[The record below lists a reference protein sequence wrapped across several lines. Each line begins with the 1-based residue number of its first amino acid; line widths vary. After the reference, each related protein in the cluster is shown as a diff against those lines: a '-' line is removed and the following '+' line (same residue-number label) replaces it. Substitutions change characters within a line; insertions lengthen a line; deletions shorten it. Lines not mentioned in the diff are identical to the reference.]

1 MKRFILIYLPIIC
14 IAIAASVKLINKKS
28 NDTSSIESESSANF
42 DPITKVNSIK
52 STEKKDDSQLQA
64 LQEQIEE
71 LNDKV
76 GSLKDE
82 NDNLAAEISGIK
94 NDEEEEQIK
103 PEKASEKSLSSQESE
118 VSITDKIES
127 SRQEVIDDIEPLDDW
142 YAEDAEDE
150 IFNFASVENKPI
162 FPGCEN
168 LATED
173 EMFMCFNQNIMQH
186 IGKKFEFPELARQ
199 MGIQGKVYINF
210 VIEKNGKVSN
220 VTIARGVDKL
230 IDDEAIR
237 VIKLLPKFIPAKQRG
252 KPVRMQYTVPINAR
266 LQ

>member
-1 MKRFILIYLPIIC
+1 MTAPAGSSC
-14 IAIAASVKLINKKS
+14 IFVAVFGPSALGAASILLKTLG
-28 NDTSSIESESSANF
+28 SSLLVALTAPAPPTPEPLAPAVPPVLVPPPPPPAPPEVIQIVENELEIEEVEFESTETDESEE
-42 DPITKVNSIK
+42 IEI
-52 STEKKDDSQLQA
+52 
-64 LQEQIEE
+64 IEE
-71 LNDKV
+71 V
-76 GSLKDE
+76 
-82 NDNLAAEISGIK
+82 
-94 NDEEEEQIK
+94 
-103 PEKASEKSLSSQESE
+103 
-118 VSITDKIES
+118 
-127 SRQEVIDDIEPLDDW
+127 
-142 YAEDAEDE
+142 EDAEDE
-150 IFNFASVENKPI
+150 IFNFAVVENKPI

-173 EMFMCFNQNIMQH
+173 EKFMCFNQNIMQH

-237 VIKLLPKFIPAKQRG
+237 VIKLLPSFIPAKQRG

>member
-14 IAIAASVKLINKKS
+14 ITIAAGVKLMNKES
-28 NDTSSIESESSANF
+28 YDAFRNESESSANF
-42 DPITKVNSIK
+42 DPITKDNSIK
-52 STEKKDDSQLQA
+52 SDEKKDDSQLQA
-64 LQEQIEE
+64 LQEQIEI
-71 LNDKV
+71 LSDKV
-76 GSLKDE
+76 GNLKDE
-82 NDNLAAEISGIK
+82 NNNLAAEISGIK
-94 NDEEEEQIK
+94 SQEEEEQII
-103 PEKASEKSLSSQESE
+103 PEETLKKSRISQESD
-118 VSITDKIES
+118 VTITDRKES
-127 SRQEVIDDIEPLDDW
+127 STKEGIDDIEVIEES
-142 YAEDAEDE
+142 EDAEDDK
-150 IFNFASVENKPI
+150 IFNFSSVENKPI

-168 LATED
+168 LVTEP
-173 EMFMCFNQNIMQH
+173 EKFMCFNQNIMEH

-199 MGIQGKVYINF
+199 LGIQGKVYINF

-237 VIKLLPKFIPAKQRG
+237 VIKLLPKFTPAKQRG